1 MASIPLPALYV
12 RPPQPQQDP
21 LAQATRLVQLRSLL
35 KAQPYQQQILQQQ
48 AQSGTLENK
57 LRQYQFDQ
65 TQAINQAY
73 KDAFTVDEDGNSTL
87 DTKKLTQSLGN
98 AGHGSAVPSIMKNY
112 TEFQTSMADL
122 QKKQADLQLAAQDSL
137 GSLGAAFKAANY
149 DPNLGM
155 TLLQDRLNQSNL
167 PPQMKASL
175 LGFQQKLAQAPP
187 GQASA
192 MIKQIADN
200 WIAQSPKQRELAAQE
215 MAANA
220 RKQQADIAARRAG
233 MNVPGNATD
242 QPAPQ
247 TPHPANGTN
256 PSEATG
262 DLVNVNLS
270 RNRLNLP

>member
-12 RPPQPQQDP
+12 RPQQPQQDP

-35 KAQPYQQQILQQQ
+35 NAQPYQQQILQQQ
-48 AQSGTLENK
+48 AQAGTLENK
-57 LRQYQFDQ
+57 LRQYQLDQ

-73 KDAFTVDEDGNSTL
+73 KDAFTVDENGNSTL
-87 DTKKLTQSLGN
+87 DTKKLTQSLAN
-98 AGHGSAVPSIMKNY
+98 AGHGSAVPSIMRNY
-112 TEFQTSMADL
+112 TEFQTSTADL

-167 PPQMKASL
+167 PPQTKASL
-175 LGFQQKLAQAPP
+175 QGFQQKLAQAPHE
-187 GQASA
+187 QASA

-200 WIAQSPKQRELAAQE
+200 WIVQSPKQRELAAQE

-220 RKQQADIAARRAG
+220 RKQQADIAARRGG

-247 TPHPANGTN
+247 ASQPANGAN
-256 PSEATG
+256 PSETTG
-262 DLVNVNLS
+262 DTLGVNLS
-270 RNRLNLP
+270 KNRLNLF